1 MIEAIIAGVRTP
13 RKLADLADRRIKA
26 TPKELYD
33 ALHGR
38 VTDHH
43 RFRLRLHLGQY
54 DALAEAI
61 AALDREIDAAIGRID
76 EERESAGQA
85 PFRAASREVCEI
97 PGINLLAANMILAE
111 IGLDMQRFPTEAH
124 IVAWGGL
131 CPGHNESAGKRKSS
145 KLRKGAPWLKTTLVQ
160 CAVSASNKKDSYF
173 RAQFQRLKS
182 RRGAP
187 KAYCAV
193 AASLLTTIY
202 HMLKH
207 ATKFRDLGHEHF
219 DKHPT
224 KRSGPGFWDQS
235 HSWKKVC
242 SE

>member
-1 MIEAIIAGVRTP
+1 MSSACKRRSRKPTSSWIPSSATSWAFSGRRMIEAIIAGVRSP

-33 ALHGR
+33 ALQGR

-61 AALDREIDAAIGRID
+61 AALDKEIDAAIGRID
-76 EERESAGQA
+76 GEREFAGQV
-85 PFRAASREVCEI
+85 PFRAASREVCQI

-111 IGLDMQRFPTEAH
+111 TGLDMGRFRTAGH
-124 IVAWGGL
+124 LVAWAGL
-131 CPGHNESAGKRKSS
+131 CPGQNESAGKRKSS
-145 KLRKGAPWLKTTLVQ
+145 KWRKGAPWLKTTLVQ

-187 KAYCAV
+187 KAFCAV

-202 HMLKH
+202 HMLKDG
-207 ATKFRDLGHEHF
+207 TQF
-219 DKHPT
+219 
-224 KRSGPGFWDQS
+224 
-235 HSWKKVC
+235 
-242 SE
+242 